1 MGIKTIRKK
10 EFPTI
15 VDIVKRLALHNFS
28 LKRNFFMLI
37 TGAPG
42 VGKSYAAMTF
52 AEAID
57 EDFSP
62 SKQMIYFPEDFPKVF
77 DYVKNN
83 GKRVIVFDEAHIT
96 VPSRK
101 WHSVSNLALNQI
113 MTTFRQI
120 KQIAVFVVAP
130 SHNAVDKQLRELFDY
145 ICILN
150 KVSDGH
156 AEGDVKVLAQLY
168 EIGLNRFDLR
178 DQNPYIKKIYFA
190 WNGQLWRL
198 GPMKVPLPSERVR
211 NEYEKVSMPFKEHI
225 LTTRTELLFEK
236 KERQKK

>member
-1 MGIKTIRKK
+1 MVVIKKK
-10 EFPTI
+10 EFPNI
-15 VDIVKRLALHNFS
+15 IDIVKRLAHHNFL

-57 EDFSP
+57 DDFSP

-83 GKRVIVFDEAHIT
+83 GKKVIVFDEAHIT

-101 WHSVSNLALNQI
+101 WHSLANLALNQI
-113 MTTFRQI
+113 MTTFRQL
-120 KQIAVFVVAP
+120 KQVAVFVVAP

-145 ICILN
+145 VCILN
-150 KVSDGH
+150 KVL
-156 AEGDVKVLAQLY
+156 GDNGEKVLAQLY
-168 EIGLNRFDLR
+168 QIGLNRFDLR
-178 DQNPYIKKIYFA
+178 DQNPYIKKIRFV
-190 WNGQLWRL
+190 WNGNCYIL
-198 GPMKVPLPSERVR
+198 GTMEVPLPSQRVKD
-211 NEYEKVSMPFKEHI
+211 EYEKVSMPFKEHI
-225 LTTRTELLFEK
+225 LSTRTELLFEK
-236 KERQKK
+236 KRGGKSGVEEN